1 MKGFEEKDY
10 HSLHKEYREF
20 LSQEPKN
27 FKQYD
32 KQAYIVDLYSR
43 ALGIFKDLLNKKND
57 PLFDKENAKAMIRL
71 LKHQIESRKKDNYGE
86 VLHT

>member
-43 ALGIFKDLLNKKND
+43 ALGIFKDL
-57 PLFDKENAKAMIRL
+57 
-71 LKHQIESRKKDNYGE
+71 
-86 VLHT
+86 